1 MDIQV
6 NIKRCFIRLQHV
18 IMVPQLLSNLSAKLA
33 IRSVLT
39 QYNSVLTSLGEM
51 AESSSPSA
59 ASANGLQQQ
68 FMKGNTVLG
77 FVVAEAVIGELECL
91 NTSLQRKTQT
101 ISGMKTAV
109 CCVQS
114 TLKGKRND
122 NAFQS
127 LFEKASTI
135 VDSLDLEPITVP
147 QIRQPPQVLKWRS
160 KPKTSIEHYREEFC
174 A

>member
-33 IRSVLT
+33 IWSVLT

-122 NAFQS
+122 DAFQS

-147 QIRQPPQVLKWRS
+147 QIRQPPKCLS
-160 KPKTSIEHYREEFC
+160 GEANPKLP
-174 A
+174 